1 VNRRIASSLAAAI
14 TASGLCAAIA
24 PAAFAASAPEVVSG
38 VIIVDEFTTSGGTC
52 LADHDI
58 VTEPVAQTWVAF
70 TCNLAYRANLENDS
84 PLAIQAS
91 VPGLPLITIPAH
103 GTVATSIPE
112 NSEITFYIPAGD

>member
-1 VNRRIASSLAAAI
+1 MNRRTASCLAAVIAV
-14 TASGLCAAIA
+14 SGLCAATA
-24 PAAFAASAPEVVSG
+24 LTAFASTTPEVVSG
-38 VIIVDEFTTSGGTC
+38 VIIVDEFTSSGGTC

-58 VTEPVAQTWVAF
+58 TTESVPQTWVAF

-84 PLAIQAS
+84 PMAIQAS